1 MSYRIERVLNNN
13 AVVSLDDKNEEFI
26 ITGPGIAYGKKYGG
40 YVNKN
45 KVDKIYKLEKD
56 EDTNKLITLF
66 KSIPNDFIEIVDR
79 AINIAKKEYQLELND
94 SLYLVLPDHINSA
107 IERYKKGIIF
117 ENKLLWEIKNIYRQ
131 EFELAKKIVLLIKEI
146 TDIEFKEDE
155 AAFIALHIVNSE
167 STNNMFDI
175 NIMTKRTKDI
185 IKIIDLHFSKQVNK
199 DSLEYN
205 RLLTHIKYFV
215 DRVLRKEEIKV
226 NGEDNIFKNMKQLYP
241 YSVKCLDKISNYLK
255 NNEDYELKEIE
266 KLYLLIHIARLY
278 EM

>member
-1 MSYRIERVLNNN
+1 
-13 AVVSLDDKNEEFI
+13 
-26 ITGPGIAYGKKYGG
+26 
-40 YVNKN
+40 
-45 KVDKIYKLEKD
+45 
-56 EDTNKLITLF
+56 
-66 KSIPNDFIEIVDR
+66 
-79 AINIAKKEYQLELND
+79 
-94 SLYLVLPDHINSA
+94 
-107 IERYKKGIIF
+107 
-117 ENKLLWEIKNIYRQ
+117 
-131 EFELAKKIVLLIKEI
+131 
-146 TDIEFKEDE
+146 
-155 AAFIALHIVNSE
+155 
-167 STNNMFDI
+167 MFDI